1 MKPEKFSPVLR
12 HMNVPNMIT
21 TFGLVF
27 GIFAAFF
34 LTQRDL
40 RMAIICLFFAGVMD
54 LLDGLIATKLNQQ
67 SEFGKHLDTLV
78 DFFTCVIMPIWM
90 VFDLLDTGTVVVASL
105 IFYCVCG
112 LWRLANY
119 SLVGAGKTFTGLPVP
134 ASMAI
139 VTFVVWCVVMYGA
152 PTWLAT
158 IMFFAVGA
166 LMVSGIKLPKYGL
179 WQKLFGLFGLAFL
192 VLVIFT

>member
-1 MKPEKFSPVLR
+1 MKPERISPVLR
-12 HMNVPNMIT
+12 HLNVPNMIT

-54 LLDGLIATKLNQQ
+54 LLDGFIATKLNQQ

-90 VFDLLDTGTVVVASL
+90 VFDLLDTGTVIVASL
-105 IFYCVCG
+105 VFYCMCG

-134 ASMAI
+134 AAMTI
-139 VTFVVWCVVMYGA
+139 VTFVVWCIVMYGA
-152 PTWLAT
+152 PTWLAV

-179 WQKLFGLFGLAFL
+179 WQMAFGLAGLAFL
-192 VLVIFT
+192 IVIIFS